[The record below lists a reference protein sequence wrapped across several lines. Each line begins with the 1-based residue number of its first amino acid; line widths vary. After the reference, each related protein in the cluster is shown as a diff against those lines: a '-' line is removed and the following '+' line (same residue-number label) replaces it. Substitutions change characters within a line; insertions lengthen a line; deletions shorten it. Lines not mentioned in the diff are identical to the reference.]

1 MGLYKQIEEA
11 DVEQLLTWWDTA
23 PDWAE
28 HEEYP
33 FVLDEIAHTIVL
45 EHPEHAQLLRT
56 HARSGDTMHRAAAI
70 SALAWTPELFPE
82 LEAGLAEAFAED
94 SVELKTRALWG
105 AIDAG
110 LHPFDREV
118 IADLKA
124 HADPRL
130 AALSDIYLAYT
141 FPEERI
147 AVLTRCLASEN
158 PRCREY
164 ACDAVGDL
172 EVTELRSTLE
182 KLRDDPDEG
191 VRAAAEANLG

>member
-11 DVEQLLTWWDTA
+11 EVAQLLQWWDAA
-23 PDWAE
+23 PEWAE
-28 HEEYP
+28 PEEYP
-33 FVLDEIAHTIVL
+33 FVLDEIAHTLVL
-45 EHPEHAQLLRT
+45 EHPDQAHLLVT
-56 HARSGDTMHRAAAI
+56 HAHSGDTMHRAAAL
-70 SALAWTPELFPE
+70 SALAWVPELYPE
-82 LEAGLAEAFAED
+82 LEAGLTKAFAED

-124 HADPRL
+124 HADARL

-141 FPEERI
+141 HPGERVAI
-147 AVLTRCLASEN
+147 LSRCLASDN
-158 PRCREY
+158 PRSREY

-172 EVTELRSTLE
+172 EVSELRATLE
-182 KLRDDPDEG
+182 KLRDDADEG